1 MDGSGESE
9 PEEDPPVENALTEW
23 PHPPS
28 PPPPP
33 SPPSSPPGTEGFDD
47 DDDNG
52 AVTMPTPNGECIGC
66 GLRSAA
72 GQGCEDCGAPVEPDD
87 SSYHYNFGW
96 VDGPRPPYAWPDAL
110 DLPPP
115 PPPPPSTAGASSSA
129 DPIAPLA
136 GNLSADS
143 QPHAALDAALDALE
157 AALDEADVAP
167 PPAAPLP
174 RCPACGIFAHLCP
187 FHTGGPSIC
196 TVCQRPVESGDI
208 WCGPPMHI
216 PYRQHWRPIQDGND
230 TILPLTW
237 ERVRS
242 SHEWLAAHAACPGAP
257 GIPPAPPPQ
266 ARPAGGGYTSE
277 DDIEPCFCTQ
287 DAAVWTHFRNVCK
300 ESCVR
305 WPGPICG
312 SCWAASCECG
322 YVFDD
327 VADAAGRWFTGRM
340 RCHECTASGP
350 GWDGWHGWHTAW

>member
-1 MDGSGESE
+1 M
-9 PEEDPPVENALTEW
+9 LQ
-23 PHPPS
+23 
-28 PPPPP
+28 
-33 SPPSSPPGTEGFDD
+33 
-47 DDDNG
+47 
-52 AVTMPTPNGECIGC
+52 
-66 GLRSAA
+66 LRDL
-72 GQGCEDCGAPVEPDD
+72 GVEPV
-87 SSYHYNFGW
+87 HG
-96 VDGPRPPYAWPDAL
+96 G
-110 DLPPP
+110 
-115 PPPPPSTAGASSSA
+115 G
-129 DPIAPLA
+129 
-136 GNLSADS
+136 
-143 QPHAALDAALDALE
+143 DAALDALE

-196 TVCQRPVESGDI
+196 TVCQRLVESCDT
-208 WCGPPMHI
+208 WCGPQMHN
-216 PYRQHWRPIQDGND
+216 PRDRWQHWRPIQDGSD
-230 TILPLTW
+230 TILPLSW

-287 DAAVWTHFRNVCK
+287 DAPAVWTHVRNVCK